1 MIDLRREEAEGQ
13 GPGMGGKDAKP
24 SKMFP
29 TSGADTLVGEEGI
42 IQVIMMHLTH
52 VK

>member
-1 MIDLRREEAEGQ
+1 MGK
-13 GPGMGGKDAKP
+13 GPGWAGKDAKT

-29 TSGADTLVGEEGI
+29 AGGAYTLVGEEGI
-42 IQVIMMHLTH
+42 IQIIMMHLTH